1 MSRKRSDE
9 RRSRR
14 SRSRSYGSSRSGS
27 ADDEDGVRLHVA
39 DLGMGVSKRELQH
52 VFDKYG
58 PLREIWVAKS
68 PPCFAF
74 VVFREKD
81 DAEDAVKATDGM
93 TLCGS
98 RIRVTFARPRTRGRG
113 QRGYDPNMRCYQ
125 CGERGHF
132 SRDCP
137 DTKYGYKRP
146 PSSVLEGVCGK
157 ETVGRT
163 QVVVCLSDF
172 EMQSKL
178 FTHLQEPA
186 QISQP
191 GILSSGF
198 GTFAGALAE
207 HVDFAS

>member
-1 MSRKRSDE
+1 MSRKRPDE
-9 RRSRR
+9 RRNRR

-27 ADDEDGVRLHVA
+27 PDEEDGVRLHVA

-146 PSSVLEGVCGK
+146 PSRSPPPGSRRSHRPH
-157 ETVGRT
+157 ETGNRGYRP
-163 QVVVCLSDF
+163 SRRR
-172 EMQSKL
+172 
-178 FTHLQEPA
+178 
-186 QISQP
+186 
-191 GILSSGF
+191 
-198 GTFAGALAE
+198 
-207 HVDFAS
+207 

>member
-14 SRSRSYGSSRSGS
+14 SRSRSYDSSRSGS
-27 ADDEDGVRLHVA
+27 PDEDGVRLHVA
-39 DLGMGVSKRELQH
+39 DLGMGVSRRELQH

-113 QRGYDPNMRCYQ
+113 QRSYDPNMRCYQ

-137 DTKYGYKRP
+137 GTKYGYKRP
-146 PSSVLEGVCGK
+146 PSSSFRRSSTLK
-157 ETVGRT
+157 DGRY
-163 QVVVCLSDF
+163 
-172 EMQSKL
+172 KK
-178 FTHLQEPA
+178 
-186 QISQP
+186 
-191 GILSSGF
+191 
-198 GTFAGALAE
+198 
-207 HVDFAS
+207 